1 MDTINSN
8 MLIYIVLAIIVIFII
23 ISIVKKAVKL
33 LIFLIML
40 FFLFFAYN
48 VFIKD
53 ASPVEETK
61 GYISDVKYATDI
73 AAHSNKIK
81 LSIDNI
87 EKVISEKD
95 KGQSTLDLLKV
106 ESSNLNKI
114 YVEVKNLE
122 HREKFNSFHDKYC
135 LYVKGIVDSTD
146 GIIKLGSLT
155 EGKNYQVAEDTVK
168 KIKFNFEE
176 LSKTIDLSKI
186 KELINTSTKKD

>member
-8 MLIYIVLAIIVIFII
+8 MLIYIVLAIIGIFII

-33 LIFLIML
+33 LIFLIMV

-61 GYISDVKYATDI
+61 GYISDVKYAKDI
-73 AAHSNKIK
+73 SAYSNKIK

-87 EKVISEKD
+87 EKAISAKD
-95 KGQSTLDLLKV
+95 KGQSTIELLKV
-106 ESSNLNKI
+106 ESSNLNKL
-114 YVEVKNLE
+114 YVEVKSLE

-135 LYVKGIVDSTD
+135 LYIKGIVDSTD

-155 EGKNYQVAEDTVK
+155 EGRNYQVAEDTVK

-186 KELINTSTKKD
+186 KEVISTSIKKD

>member
-1 MDTINSN
+1 M
-8 MLIYIVLAIIVIFII
+8 V
-23 ISIVKKAVKL
+23 
-33 LIFLIML
+33 

-61 GYISDVKYATDI
+61 GYISDVKYAKDI
-73 AAHSNKIK
+73 SAYSNKIK

-87 EKVISEKD
+87 EKAISAKD
-95 KGQSTLDLLKV
+95 KGQSTIELLKV
-106 ESSNLNKI
+106 ESSNLNKL
-114 YVEVKNLE
+114 YVEVKGLE

-135 LYVKGIVDSTD
+135 LYVKGIVDSTY

-155 EGKNYQVAEDTVK
+155 EGRNYQVAEDTVK

-186 KELINTSTKKD
+186 KEVISTSIKKD